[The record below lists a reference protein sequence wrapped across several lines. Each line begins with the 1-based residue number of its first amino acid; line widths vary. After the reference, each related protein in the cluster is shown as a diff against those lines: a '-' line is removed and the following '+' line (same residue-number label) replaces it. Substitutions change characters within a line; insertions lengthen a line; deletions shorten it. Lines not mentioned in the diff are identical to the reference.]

1 MWWGSYGLVYP
12 TSCVSPA
19 SYLSGGVVKAPF
31 VEASWFLTTEKGVRL
46 TADCLAVGL
55 ANLGAFVA
63 RFDFDI
69 PQAQVPHLVQ
79 GLPLTCGV
87 YLLSFLILRTY
98 RSIWE
103 YASVEDLWR
112 VIKAATLGAS
122 FHAGAVV
129 LLGWRPY
136 PRSVLVLTAMLTLL
150 LMGGMRLLVRL
161 RNKRQ
166 GRSPLPCRRRVV
178 IVGAGGAGE
187 SIARA
192 IIRNPGSG
200 YEAVGF
206 LDDDVR
212 KIGETIHNLPVLG
225 GIEQLPS
232 VTRAHSI
239 QEVIIA
245 IPTAKARELRRI
257 STVCDTAGIGF
268 RALPSFTELVRGDGK
283 LRYLRPLNVDDL
295 LQREPT
301 RMDELPIRQ
310 FLAGKRVMVTG
321 AGGSIGS
328 ELCRQVL
335 QLGAASLIMV
345 ERAENALHDI
355 SLETRKRYPDAE
367 ITAALADI
375 KHISRISEFFQ
386 HSHPQI
392 VFHAAAYKHVPILEE
407 HPGEAV
413 LNNIVGTKRL
423 SEVARRSGVETFVLI
438 STDKAVEPRNLMGAT
453 KKICEMYVVALNRAM
468 SQVDRDRKPQFIAV
482 RFGNVLGSAGSV
494 VPLFQQQIENGDS
507 ITITDPGMSRF
518 FMTIREAV
526 GLVLQSASMVGQ
538 ADVFVLNMGEPVKI
552 STLADDVVACLGL
565 SRSEV
570 GRRYVGM
577 RAGEK
582 MDERLWDEDEDVG
595 RSDHEKIFTLQQRP
609 RSLQEMESVVAELEK
624 LAIRGNVRE
633 LLQRIHEM
641 VPSYRPSHGEPL
653 LSVSDGVV

>member
-1 MWWGSYGLVYP
+1 
-12 TSCVSPA
+12 
-19 SYLSGGVVKAPF
+19 
-31 VEASWFLTTEKGVRL
+31 VRL
-46 TADCLAVGL
+46 AADCLAVGL

-63 RFDFDI
+63 RFDLDI

-79 GLPLTCGV
+79 GLPLACV
-87 YLLSFLILRTY
+87 MYLLSFLILRTY

-103 YASVEDLWR
+103 YASVDDLWQ
-112 VIKAATLGAS
+112 VIKAVILGAS

-136 PRSVLVLTAMLTLL
+136 PRSVFVLTAILTLL

-161 RNKRQ
+161 SSKRQ
-166 GRSPLPCRRRVV
+166 DRSPVPSRRRVV
-178 IVGAGGAGE
+178 IVGAGRAGE
-187 SIARA
+187 SIARE
-192 IIRNPGSG
+192 ILRNPGSG

-206 LDDDVR
+206 LDDDIR

-239 QEVIIA
+239 EEVIIA
-245 IPTAKARELRRI
+245 IPTAKAKELRRI
-257 STVCDTAGIGF
+257 TAVCETVGIEF
-268 RALPSFTELVRGDGK
+268 KTLPSLTELVRGDGK
-283 LRYLRPLNVDDL
+283 LRYLRPLDVEDL

-301 RMDELPIRQ
+301 RMDEVPIRQ

-335 QLGAASLIMV
+335 KLGAASLIMV
-345 ERAENALHDI
+345 ERAENALYDI
-355 SLETRKRYPDAE
+355 ALETRERYPDAD

-375 KHISRISEFFQ
+375 KHISRMSKLFQ
-386 HSHPQI
+386 HSHPHI

-438 STDKAVEPRNLMGAT
+438 STDKAVEPRSLMGAT
-453 KKICEMYVVALNRAM
+453 KKICEMYVVALNRAV
-468 SQVDRDRKPQFIAV
+468 SQMNRDRKPRFVAV

-494 VPLFQQQIENGDS
+494 VPLFQKQIENGDS

-526 GLVLQSASMVGQ
+526 SLVLQSASMEGQ

-570 GRRYVGM
+570 GRRYVGL

-582 MDERLWDEDEDVG
+582 MDERLWDEDEDVV
-595 RSDHEKIFTLQQRP
+595 RSDHEKIFMLQQRP
-609 RSLQEMESVVAELEK
+609 RSLQEMESVVTELEE

-641 VPSYRPSHGEPL
+641 VPSYRPSHSEPL
-653 LSVSDGVV
+653 LSVSGGVV